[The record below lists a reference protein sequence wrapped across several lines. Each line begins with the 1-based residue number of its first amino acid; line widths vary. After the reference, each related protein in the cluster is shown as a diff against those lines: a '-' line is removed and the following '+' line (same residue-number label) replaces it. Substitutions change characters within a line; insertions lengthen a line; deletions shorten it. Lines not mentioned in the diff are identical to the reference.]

1 MVLIVL
7 YQQHLLQVCVAP
19 TDPAIICADPIE
31 LDAINPSP
39 NVILEA
45 AGDELLEP
53 IVQMVQIVVLI
64 VTFQLH
70 SS

>member
-1 MVLIVL
+1 MSCTNNICSKL
-7 YQQHLLQVCVAP
+7 CCA

-31 LDAINPSP
+31 LDAINPVP

-53 IVQMVQIVVLI
+53 ISQMVQIVVLI
-64 VTFQLH
+64 VHFQLH
-70 SS
+70 